1 MAIKIFSPGFY
12 ARQNTSTPVRIGII
26 AMTSN
31 MVMNIIFYLTG
42 LAHVGLALATSLA
55 AFLNAGLLLRGLR
68 SDKVFYFQSGWAI
81 FLLRMLLANAAMVLF
96 LIYFVGEWQEWLEWT
111 ITDQVSRLTTL
122 VVGGMATYGLVLFA
136 FGLRWRHIYR

>member
-1 MAIKIFSPGFY
+1 M
-12 ARQNTSTPVRIGII
+12 
-26 AMTSN
+26 
-31 MVMNIIFYLTG
+31 
-42 LAHVGLALATSLA
+42 
-55 AFLNAGLLLRGLR
+55 RGLR
-68 SDKVFYFQSGWAI
+68 SDKVFYFQPGWAI

-111 ITDQVSRLTTL
+111 ITDQVSRLAIL